1 MISREDFE
9 SFMIRME
16 LDFEEIGDNL
26 WIIDPDVSGRSA
38 IVVSYSPPLIVL
50 RSAVGPTPETDGEQ
64 LKTYKR
70 LLEMNASDLVH
81 GSYGLEDGEIVLSDA
96 LEVENLDFS
105 EFQASVESLS
115 IALTSHKDN
124 ISPRAD

>member
-16 LDFEEIGDNL
+16 LDYEEIGENL
-26 WIIDPDVSGRSA
+26 WIIDPEVSGRSS
-38 IVVSYSPPLIVL
+38 IVVSFSPPLVVL
-50 RSAVGPTPETDGEQ
+50 RSAVEQAPADDAAQ
-64 LKTYKR
+64 LKLFSR
-70 LLEMNASDLVH
+70 LLEMNASELVH

-96 LEVENLDFS
+96 LELENLDFS

-115 IALTSHKDN
+115 LALTSHIDN
-124 ISPRAD
+124 LTTG

>member
-1 MISREDFE
+1 MIGREDFE

-16 LDFEEIGDNL
+16 LNYEEIGENL
-26 WIIDPDVSGRSA
+26 WIIDPDLSGRSA
-38 IVVSYSPPLIVL
+38 IVVSYTPPLVVL
-50 RSAVGPTPETDGEQ
+50 RSAVGPAPETDAER
-64 LKTYKR
+64 LRTYTR

-105 EFQASVESLS
+105 EFQASLESLS

-124 ISPRAD
+124 LTTG

>member
-16 LDFEEIGDNL
+16 LNYEEIGENL
-26 WIIDPDVSGRSA
+26 WIIDPDLSGRSA

-50 RSAVGPTPETDGEQ
+50 RSAVEPEPESEAER
-64 LKTYKR
+64 LKLYSR

-81 GSYGLEDGEIVLSDA
+81 GSYGLEDGEIVLGDA
-96 LEVENLDFS
+96 LELENLDYS
-105 EFQASVESLS
+105 EFQASYESISL
-115 IALTSHKDN
+115 ALTSHKDN
-124 ISPRAD
+124 LTTG

>member
-16 LDFEEIGDNL
+16 LNYEEIGENL
-26 WIIDPDVSGRSA
+26 WIIDPDLSGRSA

-50 RSAVGPTPETDGEQ
+50 RSAVGPVPESDAER
-64 LKTYKR
+64 LKTYTR

-105 EFQASVESLS
+105 EFQASLESLS

-124 ISPRAD
+124 LTTG

>member
-16 LDFEEIGDNL
+16 LNYEEIGENL
-26 WIIDPDVSGRSA
+26 WIIDPDRSGRSA

-50 RSAVGPTPETDGEQ
+50 RSAVGPALETDSER
-64 LKTYKR
+64 LETYTR
-70 LLEMNASDLVH
+70 LLELNASDLVH

-105 EFQASVESLS
+105 EFQASLESLS

-124 ISPRAD
+124 LTTG

>member
-16 LDFEEIGDNL
+16 LNYEEIGDNL
-26 WIIDPDVSGRSA
+26 WIIDPDLSGRSS

-50 RSAVGPTPETDGEQ
+50 RSAVEAEPDDDAAR
-64 LKTYKR
+64 LKLYSR
-70 LLEMNASDLVH
+70 LLEMNASELVH

-96 LEVENLDFS
+96 MELENLDYS
-105 EFQASVESLS
+105 EFQASYESLS
-115 IALTSHKDN
+115 IALASHKDN
-124 ISPRAD
+124 LTTG

>member
-1 MISREDFE
+1 MIGREDFE

-16 LDFEEIGDNL
+16 LNYEEIGENL

-38 IVVSYSPPLIVL
+38 IVVSYTPPLVVL
-50 RSAVGPTPETDGEQ
+50 RSAVGPVPETDAER
-64 LKTYKR
+64 LSTYTR

-105 EFQASVESLS
+105 EFQASLESLS

-124 ISPRAD
+124 LKAD

>member
-16 LDFEEIGDNL
+16 LNYEEIGDNL
-26 WIIDPDVSGRSA
+26 WIIDPDLSGRSA

-50 RSAVGPTPETDGEQ
+50 RSAVEAEPGSDAER
-64 LKTYKR
+64 LKLYSR
-70 LLEMNASDLVH
+70 LLEMNASELVH

-96 LEVENLDFS
+96 LELENLDYS
-105 EFQASVESLS
+105 EFQASYESLS
-115 IALTSHKDN
+115 IALASHKDN
-124 ISPRAD
+124 LTTG

>member
-16 LDFEEIGDNL
+16 LDYEEIGENL
-26 WIIDPDVSGRSA
+26 WIIDPEVSGRSS
-38 IVVSYSPPLIVL
+38 IVVSFSPPLVVL
-50 RSAVGPTPETDGEQ
+50 RSAVEQ
-64 LKTYKR
+64 APADDAEK
-70 LLEMNASDLVH
+70 EMNASELVH

-96 LEVENLDFS
+96 LELENLDFS

-115 IALTSHKDN
+115 LALTSHIDN
-124 ISPRAD
+124 LTTG